1 MPKAT
6 YKRRPDGRYRIRY
19 NGIEFYSTPWGPLS
33 EAQSQ
38 VEEYKRQVAL
48 GLKEESLGVTFAQYA
63 AQYIAVHKAECRRQ
77 TYNLYASY
85 VNKAIDFF
93 GPDAR
98 IKNITLTDIKALYNH
113 MVDLGYGKYTLDKF
127 SVLIKGIFRTAV
139 NDGAIVR
146 NPCAEAKKP
155 KGLSVGT
162 HRNIT
167 DEERTLVHN
176 SVGTHPM
183 GAAAMVML
191 YAGLRRGEAM
201 TIDVKRDV
209 DYEGLRISVNNSI
222 RYDRNQPILSAT
234 KSEAGVRTIP
244 LFDPLPDILR
254 NKKGLLISNQKGQ
267 TVSKTVFR
275 NQWRSY
281 LNHLSVEVNGCQKR
295 WYGKKKEHK
304 KLIARGEQL
313 PPWREIKFT
322 PHDLRHSYVTM
333 LYDAGVDIK
342 TAVKWVGH
350 ADAKMIMEIYA
361 HLTEQREKAAEMD
374 ARKHVENLL
383 KGSKRGSDENKEHQ
397 SNET

>member
-19 NGIEFYSTPWGPLS
+19 NGIEFYSSPGGPLS
-33 EAQSQ
+33 EAQKQ
-38 VEEYKRQVAL
+38 VDEYKRQLAL
-48 GLKEESLGVTFAQYA
+48 GLKEEALGVSFAQYA
-63 AQYIAVHKAECRRQ
+63 SEYIAVHKAACKRQ

-85 VNKAIDFF
+85 INKAIDFW
-93 GPDAR
+93 GADAR
-98 IKNITLTDIKALYNH
+98 IKDITLTDIKALYNH
-113 MVDLGYGKYTLDKF
+113 VVDNGYGKYSMDKF
-127 SVLIKGIFRTAV
+127 SMLIKGLFRTAES
-139 NDGAIVR
+139 DGVIVR
-146 NPCAEAKKP
+146 NPCVEVKKP
-155 KGLSVGT
+155 KGLKRGT
-162 HRNIT
+162 HRTIT
-167 DEERTLVHN
+167 DKERELVHEC
-176 SVGTHPM
+176 VKTHPM

-201 TIDVKRDV
+201 TINVDQDI
-209 DYEGLRISVNNSI
+209 DYEKKSISVHNSI
-222 RYDRNQPILSAT
+222 RFDRNQPIMSDT
-234 KSEAGVRTIP
+234 KSAAGVRTIP
-244 LFDPLPDILR
+244 LFDPLPGILK
-254 NKKGLLISNQKGQ
+254 NMNGLLIHNQKGE

-281 LNHLSVEVNGCQKR
+281 LNHLSVKVNGCQKR

-304 KLIARGEQL
+304 ELIANGKKL
-313 PPWREIKFT
+313 PPWQEVKFT

-361 HLTEQREKAAEMD
+361 HLTEEREKAAEID

-383 KGSKRGSDENKEHQ
+383 SGSKRGSDQEDGIEDVEK
-397 SNET
+397 